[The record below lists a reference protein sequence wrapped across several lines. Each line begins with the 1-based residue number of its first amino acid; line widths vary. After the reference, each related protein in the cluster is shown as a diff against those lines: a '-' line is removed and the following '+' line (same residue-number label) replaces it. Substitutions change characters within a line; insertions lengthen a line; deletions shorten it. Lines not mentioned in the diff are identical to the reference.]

1 MKELIMKPIEERSA
15 KHLKMTTYFL
25 GFISFALFVFIL
37 IALRSFL
44 IPITFSVFLTFLF
57 HPLIILLKKRGVPQ
71 WITIIFILVFV
82 FSFYYL
88 IGLLL
93 VSNFSAFPDKFDS
106 YSNNLYSFF
115 QIILRPFNLTLKE
128 FSRLLGIDY
137 QNFEISK
144 ILPQLFKTGVIQD
157 LVASFSSAMSDF
169 FIMVIFWIFMMAGK
183 TKFEDRL
190 RFAFSDKKESV
201 ERNILNIN
209 TQLQSYIVIKTILSL
224 VTGLITTIILLA
236 YGIDF
241 AYMWGF
247 LTFVLNFIPNI
258 GSTIATLCPIIIG
271 LLQYGFG
278 FTIISMA
285 VLLLLI
291 QNVIGNIA
299 EPHFLGLR
307 MDLSPVFVLFSL
319 IFWGWVWGIVGMF
332 LAVPISASIKIL
344 FSNIE
349 PLKPIAILLGSKS
362 EPLNSQIIMKNKS

>member
-1 MKELIMKPIEERSA
+1 M
-15 KHLKMTTYFL
+15 
-25 GFISFALFVFIL
+25 
-37 IALRSFL
+37 
-44 IPITFSVFLTFLF
+44 FSC
-57 HPLIILLKKRGVPQ
+57 
-71 WITIIFILVFV
+71 
-82 FSFYYL
+82 YYL

-106 YSNNLYSFF
+106 YSNNLNAFF
-115 QIILRPFNLTLKE
+115 HTILSPFNLTLKE
-128 FSRLLGIDY
+128 FSKLLGIDY

-144 ILPQLFKTGVIQD
+144 LLPQLFKSGIIQN
-157 LVASFSSAMSDF
+157 VVSSFSSAMGDF

-183 TKFEDRL
+183 TKFEERL
-190 RFAFSDKKESV
+190 RFAFKDNKDSVDK
-201 ERNILNIN
+201 NIVTIN
-209 TQLQSYIVIKTILSL
+209 TQLQSYIVIKTILSI
-224 VTGLITTIILLA
+224 VTGLITTIILLS

-241 AYMWGF
+241 AFMWGF

-258 GSTIATLCPIIIG
+258 GSMIATVCPIIIG

-285 VLLLLI
+285 VLLLI
-291 QNVIGNIA
+291 VQNIIGNIA
-299 EPHFLGLR
+299 EPHFLGSR

-362 EPLNSQIIMKNKS
+362 EPLNS